1 MIKNKICLKN
11 LSNET
16 QMKLRR
22 LRAAKQSG
30 NSMLLYFLH
39 ISDTVADTKRKRN

>member
-11 LSNET
+11 HC
-16 QMKLRR
+16 QMKQMKSRSLRTT
-22 LRAAKQSG
+22 KQSG
-30 NSMLLYFLH
+30 NSMLLYFSY

>member
-16 QMKLRR
+16 QMKLRS

-30 NSMLLYFLH
+30 NSMLLYFSY